1 MHITRLCM
9 CWCLMLIGCICAYSA
24 SAVVWVKID
33 VMVHAFMRIVHAR
46 FRQFRNLHTFEGYR
60 GL

>member
-1 MHITRLCM
+1 M